1 MHGRPDDG
9 GVGLTRQPRGV
20 LVRVKMSHGHD
31 EESRQRGPHIHRH
44 LTRRSATAALHV
56 RDEQLEAG
64 SGDVD
69 GEEGAPNQHK
79 PGGWGSTAR
88 AMTSL
93 VIISRFLEYR
103 PSEYKRLAHNC
114 VTYSSTRP
122 LSHQAFATALRTR
135 VSRGHAPHPPPPPP
149 PLQKLFNPPI

>member
-1 MHGRPDDG
+1 LR
-9 GVGLTRQPRGV
+9 
-20 LVRVKMSHGHD
+20 D
-31 EESRQRGPHIHRH
+31 ENT
-44 LTRRSATAALHV
+44 LV

-93 VIISRFLEYR
+93 ATISRFWSIDP
-103 PSEYKRLAHNC
+103 PSTKDSHTIVSLIQVLGHCRTMPLQQHC
-114 VTYSSTRP
+114 VPGSVG
-122 LSHQAFATALRTR
+122 AM
-135 VSRGHAPHPPPPPP
+135 HPTHPPPPP